1 MVVVVV
7 LVAGAINGLAG
18 LGFALVVRM
27 ALATVIDP
35 TTAVVFIIL
44 PILAV
49 NLSLVRDL
57 SVGELRTCGHR
68 FAPLI
73 LASLVGTVAGMVVVD
88 HVSQGPLKIG
98 LGVGSDDS
106 LDYLETLLRS
116 FSASRTLSTAR
127 V

>member
-1 MVVVVV
+1 
-7 LVAGAINGLAG
+7 
-18 LGFALVVRM
+18 
-27 ALATVIDP
+27 
-35 TTAVVFIIL
+35 
-44 PILAV
+44 
-49 NLSLVRDL
+49 
-57 SVGELRTCGHR
+57 
-68 FAPLI
+68 
-73 LASLVGTVAGMVVVD
+73 MVVVD